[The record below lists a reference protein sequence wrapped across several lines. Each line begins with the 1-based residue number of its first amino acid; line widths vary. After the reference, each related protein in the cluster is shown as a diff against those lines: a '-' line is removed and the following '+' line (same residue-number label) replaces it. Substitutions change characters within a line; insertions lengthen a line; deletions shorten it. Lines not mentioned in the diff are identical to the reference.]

1 MPRKRTQLDRE
12 ISKALKNT
20 RNKLYRLR
28 QKGATNTVELDP
40 RLPQSIRK
48 TMNGAQKRAY
58 LRQLQD
64 FNSRNNRVILQA
76 NKVAV
81 PYDKLIQ
88 YRLAEARANVA
99 KGLLRQGI
107 ERNVQK
113 ELAKNPEL
121 KELSQGVESNIFNA
135 ARFTQEGDIYVPQN
149 TKYHDI
155 QPVVMRVGFPSLEEL
170 ERATKQHKESTKIIK
185 SNRKRY
191 ASYKKGISAKLEAEG
206 YPKIAK
212 QVRALTNA
220 QMDWLH
226 YFTDFDAE
234 VANYHY
240 PREYEGGRSRLKDS
254 EMETSTAYVEEMIS
268 AAKKLPRKANYR

>member
-1 MPRKRTQLDRE
+1 MPKKRTQLDKE

-28 QKGATNTVELDP
+28 QKGATNTAELDP

-64 FNSRNNRVILQA
+64 FNNRNNRVILQA

-99 KGLLRQGI
+99 KGMLRQGI
-107 ERNVQK
+107 ERNVQR

-121 KELSQGVESNIFNA
+121 AELSQGVESNVFNA
-135 ARFTQEGDIYVPQN
+135 SRFTKEGDIYIPPN

-155 QPVVMRVGFPSLEEL
+155 QPVVMRVGFPSIEEL

-191 ASYKKGISAKLEAEG
+191 ASYKKGISVKLTEEG
-206 YPKIAK
+206 YPDLAK
-212 QVRALTNA
+212 KVRGLTNA

-234 VANYHY
+234 VGNYHY
-240 PREYEGGRSRLKDS
+240 QYEYEKGRSRLKDR
-254 EMETSTAYVEEMIS
+254 EMENSTAFVEELIA
-268 AAKKLPRKANYR
+268 AAKKLPRKADYR